1 MSGLRFKS
9 LSNAARIAAAAGVI
23 LASIPAA
30 QAAIAQRPLHH
41 RTHAT
46 ETYRNV
52 RPYSRA
58 QYGAGI
64 PNTGA
69 PANACIGGYRYMDHI
84 DDANRTPEED
94 EVPLPCR

>member
-1 MSGLRFKS
+1 MSGLSFKS
-9 LSNAARIAAAAGVI
+9 LSNAARIAAAVGVI
-23 LASIPAA
+23 LASVTAA
-30 QAAIAQRPLHH
+30 QAEIAQRPLHH
-41 RTHAT
+41 RAHAT
-46 ETYRNV
+46 ETYRSA

-64 PNTGA
+64 PNTSA
-69 PANACIGGYRYMDHI
+69 PTNACIGGYRYMDRI